1 MLTFETKMSDAE
13 IKFVKFFLINK
24 LLNTIN
30 VFWTFLKVSEKTRSK
45 SIKNLSWNTG
55 KNEKRAHK
63 NFEIFHNI

>member
-30 VFWTFLKVSEKTRSK
+30 VF
-45 SIKNLSWNTG
+45 
-55 KNEKRAHK
+55 
-63 NFEIFHNI
+63 